1 MSNEI
6 TPKAFFQQPSVAELR
21 LLACPGA
28 EELTNLIDR
37 HLVRWGRSGRH
48 PEGELYH
55 PVRVPPLPE
64 RRRQGPGEGLGAR
77 RRYLYRGRSGQL
89 QRDL

>member
-37 HLVRWGRSGRH
+37 HLVRWAAQAGIQKESFIIPCECPRFQ
-48 PEGELYH
+48 
-55 PVRVPPLPE
+55 E